1 MDLDINK
8 YINIFVEESKEHLQN
23 MNDVLLELEKSPS
36 NHDYINEIF
45 RVAHTLKGM
54 SGTMGFNNM
63 GNLTHYMENVLQ
75 AIRNNEIEVS
85 DEIIDLLFECFD
97 ALDTSV
103 NHIMD
108 YGLEDSKSYD
118 ELINRL
124 NKLLSK
130 ERSNI
135 VNSDDKSKINPS
147 QKNIMELE
155 HHLVKVLKKAKSE
168 GLNVF
173 KIDISL
179 RETCMLKAARAFIVF
194 STLETFGE
202 IIHSHPPVDDIEDEK
217 FDLNFSIMLVTAAN
231 ESDLL
236 DSLSQI
242 SELDKIVLT
251 LLDDS
256 IDIIETNNV
265 VAESDEDSSILH
277 EKSTKNEKVT

>member
-179 RETCMLKAARAFIVF
+179 RETCMLKAAR
-194 STLETFGE
+194 
-202 IIHSHPPVDDIEDEK
+202 
-217 FDLNFSIMLVTAAN
+217 
-231 ESDLL
+231 
-236 DSLSQI
+236 
-242 SELDKIVLT
+242 
-251 LLDDS
+251 
-256 IDIIETNNV
+256 
-265 VAESDEDSSILH
+265 
-277 EKSTKNEKVT
+277 